1 MKNLFLLKRGVFTLV
16 VFGYLLIFQAGL
28 VEGIFDFEINY
39 ASLTGVIKE
48 EEKPEQLFDIDFEIQ
63 DFLIL
68 NISDLTAIV
77 TFENFGTVPTSVE
90 MTFVIQNEN
99 KNQVYFEKHSIVVE
113 TVSLFIKKFEGI
125 DLDLGG
131 YTLFLRTLYNEDV
144 EDIFSKEF
152 EIRSKISK
160 SEGQLFDIKFELDRK
175 TVEKVEDL
183 TARVSF
189 ESFGSEPTPVNMLFT
204 FLDDEGNEIYAEEN
218 SAIVETEKILTKKFT
233 YLGFEKGDYTLVLTT
248 LYNVDVEDEFREK
261 FTIRGK
267 RNYEWLN
274 WLSFALNF
282 LFLFLIVFLFRRSSF
297 VEGKRKRKGRS

>member
-1 MKNLFLLKRGVFTLV
+1 M
-16 VFGYLLIFQAGL
+16 
-28 VEGIFDFEINY
+28 
-39 ASLTGVIKE
+39 
-48 EEKPEQLFDIDFEIQ
+48 
-63 DFLIL
+63 
-68 NISDLTAIV
+68 
-77 TFENFGTVPTSVE
+77 
-90 MTFVIQNEN
+90 
-99 KNQVYFEKHSIVVE
+99 
-113 TVSLFIKKFEGI
+113 SLFIKKFEGI
-125 DLDLGG
+125 DLDFGE
-131 YTLFLRTLYNEDV
+131 YTIYLRTLYNEDV
-144 EDIFSKEF
+144 EDIFLKEF

-175 TVEKVEDL
+175 LVEKVEDL

-204 FLDDEGNEIYAEEN
+204 FLDDEDNVIYTEEN
-218 SAIVETEKILTKKFT
+218 SAIVETEKILTKRFS

-282 LFLFLIVFLFRRSSF
+282 LFLFVIVFLFRRSSF
-297 VEGKRKRKGRS
+297 VKGRKKRNS